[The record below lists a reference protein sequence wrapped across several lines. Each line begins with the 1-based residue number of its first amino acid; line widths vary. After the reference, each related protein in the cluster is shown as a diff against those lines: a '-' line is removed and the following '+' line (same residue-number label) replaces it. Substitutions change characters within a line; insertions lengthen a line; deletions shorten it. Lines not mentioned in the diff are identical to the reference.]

1 MDTMRFRPCYWME
14 LWGHWERPAGGGSH
28 FLQAPCSLSPSG
40 VQPFFLCGAHSFS
53 QVFLK
58 PPCLVSFS
66 LMWVFGVQTGFPHLR
81 RSTEESGKEWAQV
94 EKVCARGVRFEQ
106 GCRWSAA
113 GGTMRGAESSC
124 RRGGGRARLLS
135 GGCRAPG
142 CWWLRTW

>member
-14 LWGHWERPAGGGSH
+14 LWGHWEGPAGGGSH
-28 FLQAPCSLSPSG
+28 FLQGPCSLSPSG
-40 VQPFFLCGAHSFS
+40 VQPFFLCGTHSFS

-58 PPCLVSFS
+58 PPFS
-66 LMWVFGVQTGFPHLR
+66 DVGLRGPDGVPR

-94 EKVCARGVRFEQ
+94 EKVCARGVRFQQ

-124 RRGGGRARLLS
+124 RRGCGRARLPS

-142 CWWLRTW
+142 CWWLHEAS